1 MDKEY
6 KRITEE
12 QERRGLQRVIH
23 YEQKNTTHKKLYS
36 RVMSKSLLKDLGLT
50 SVKVLTDL
58 KVLDE
63 NKEPI
68 LRQKVIPWLS
78 NQSNNNLI
86 SQCYISQALDR
97 MLENPTE
104 TLLRKHGFFLN
115 RERARLKKIED
126 DRIKAEEDFQEARK
140 QRRERRRQLRL
151 NRDKR
156 GLETKC
162 LNEIVNKM
170 RSDVTD
176 PLAIR
181 FVDFDGGDHT
191 DFCFVLPGGI
201 ILELYKM
208 FSVFREKIAEK
219 AEAKLEDFFK
229 RDSLTKY
236 LVLFLTH
243 NNIHPD
249 NFAQQL
255 NEAAKDKL
263 ESAVAL
269 GEKNQFELNEKL
281 DEIISDIV
289 KTENLIPHVIWKE
302 TLKQTDFYSLE
313 MYEDLMHAQLRIYL
327 KSNDYKIPEEEEPPK
342 VEDETGE
349 KVEGDDLQNN
359 AEAEAE
365 AEQKKKRK
373 KN

>member
-1 MDKEY
+1 MVGRTLEQSRIELIEDWEDELWQKHKREFEIKRNVELMKTQRMDKEY

-140 QRRERRRQLRL
+140 QRRERRR
-151 NRDKR
+151 
-156 GLETKC
+156 
-162 LNEIVNKM
+162 
-170 RSDVTD
+170 
-176 PLAIR
+176 
-181 FVDFDGGDHT
+181 
-191 DFCFVLPGGI
+191 
-201 ILELYKM
+201 
-208 FSVFREKIAEK
+208 
-219 AEAKLEDFFK
+219 
-229 RDSLTKY
+229 
-236 LVLFLTH
+236 
-243 NNIHPD
+243 
-249 NFAQQL
+249 
-255 NEAAKDKL
+255 
-263 ESAVAL
+263 
-269 GEKNQFELNEKL
+269 
-281 DEIISDIV
+281 
-289 KTENLIPHVIWKE
+289 
-302 TLKQTDFYSLE
+302 
-313 MYEDLMHAQLRIYL
+313 
-327 KSNDYKIPEEEEPPK
+327 
-342 VEDETGE
+342 
-349 KVEGDDLQNN
+349 
-359 AEAEAE
+359 
-365 AEQKKKRK
+365 
-373 KN
+373 